1 MEQME
6 TMETME
12 QMEQALVLCSR
23 WAMLVD
29 STAAQ
34 SAIDRISKLNLPR
47 RICRPLDRDRRREQ
61 GKNAELEKFD
71 AAIEA
76 AIEAEAA
83 SELELAAIEPV
94 HCND

>member
-6 TMETME
+6 TMEP
-12 QMEQALVLCSR
+12 MEQALVLSSR

-34 SAIDRISKLNLPR
+34 SAIDRLAKLDLPR

-61 GKNAELEKFD
+61 SKNAELEQFD

-83 SELELAAIEPV
+83 SELDLTEIEPA
-94 HCND
+94 HFDA

>member
-6 TMETME
+6 TMEP
-12 QMEQALVLCSR
+12 MEQAPVLSQR

-34 SAIDRISKLNLPR
+34 SAIDRLSKLNLPR

-61 GKNAELEKFD
+61 RKNAELEQFD

-76 AIEAEAA
+76 AVEAEAA
-83 SELELAAIEPV
+83 SELEAAAIEPG
-94 HCND
+94 HFDAQH